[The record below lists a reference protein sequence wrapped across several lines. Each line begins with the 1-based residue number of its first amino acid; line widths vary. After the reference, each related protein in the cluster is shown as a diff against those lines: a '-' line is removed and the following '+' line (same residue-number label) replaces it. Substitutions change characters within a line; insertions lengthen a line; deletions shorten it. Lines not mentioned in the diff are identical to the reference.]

1 MERDLDEVPF
11 FLMGCFSLNVSAVQN
26 TFLITRVVLQLF
38 LTVLCFVEI
47 YVAAAAVAMVLV
59 RQPFAIDS
67 SSAFLNLLSP
77 VLPCDTR

>member
-1 MERDLDEVPF
+1 MERTHDEGPF

-26 TFLITRVVLQLF
+26 TFLITRVVLQLV
-38 LTVLCFVEI
+38 LAVLCFVEI
-47 YVAAAAVAMVLV
+47 YVAAAVAMVLA
-59 RQPFAIDS
+59 RQPFARDS

>member
-1 MERDLDEVPF
+1 MGRALDEVPF

-47 YVAAAAVAMVLV
+47 YVAAAAVAMV
-59 RQPFAIDS
+59 QTFARDS

-77 VLPCDTR
+77 VFSCDTR